1 MTPIENEKRSERL
14 SLYLDG
20 ALSPTETR
28 EVEEWLRN
36 DADARRELEEL
47 RRLTTLLS
55 SRTRVPADPA
65 FWTRL
70 SAQMEHR
77 ATEAGSL
84 LPFPRR
90 YLPAMAGMAVVVVA
104 AIGFAVIQNRMGVL
118 QYFSRQS
125 QAVKNAY
132 ERGLL
137 QGNILPVLASVDRD
151 AALRFSLFGTLPLD
165 ESSQTTLRVD
175 QSSDRGYRIE
185 VGKPARTS
193 EQAVTFNRFMA
204 EVKPNARQ
212 RQVIDS
218 LIDFTSRR
226 LASSVWVGDNNALAI
241 DPDLPRLNRNVVA
254 GIASCLEPVQ
264 RVEMERILTT
274 NRAPYTVE
282 IGKNIPAEPELVLKR
297 FRPMPR
303 PQRFVLIRPDT
314 TGLAQVEI
322 DLDSLRREA
331 LENMRAMEQR
341 RAEFFRQFAAEQY
354 RVLQSEYGAAPSAPT
369 MDDSEFMRVEV
380 GRDVDDRGVGVIH
393 VTVVPRHP
401 VSGEGGD
408 EFGTGPVR
416 IRIFRAPDGR
426 PDSPQV
432 DLPSIDSAQAQLR
445 RQLRELNDARS
456 AAAQRKVAPTPPR
469 PTPQP

>member
-1 MTPIENEKRSERL
+1 MARIENEKRSERL

-20 ALSPTETR
+20 ALSPAETA
-28 EVEEWLRN
+28 EVEELLRL

-47 RRLTTLLS
+47 RRLTALLS
-55 SRTRVPADPA
+55 SRKRVSADPA

-70 SAQMEHR
+70 STRLEGR
-77 ATEAGSL
+77 TSEAENL

-90 YLPAMAGMAVVVVA
+90 YVPAIASMAAVVVA
-104 AIGFAVIQNRMGVL
+104 AVGFVVIQNRMSVM
-118 QYFSRQS
+118 QYFSRQTD
-125 QAVKNAY
+125 AVKNVY

-175 QSSDRGYRIE
+175 QSTDRGYRIE
-185 VGKPARTS
+185 VGKPSKKA
-193 EQAVTFNRFMA
+193 EQTVTFNRFMA
-204 EVKPNARQ
+204 EVKPNPRQ

-226 LASSVWVGDNNALAI
+226 LASAVWVGDNNALAI

-254 GIASCLEPVQ
+254 GIASCLEPTQ
-264 RVEMERILTT
+264 RVRMEQILTS

-282 IGKNIPAEPELVLKR
+282 IGKDIPAEPELVMKR
-297 FRPMPR
+297 FRPLPR

-314 TGLAQVEI
+314 TDLAQIRI

-331 LENMRAMEQR
+331 LVNMQAMEQR
-341 RAEFFRQFAAEQY
+341 RAQFFRQFAAEQY
-354 RVLQSEYGAAPSAPT
+354 RILQAEDTSVPSSR
-369 MDDSEFMRVEV
+369 MIDDSEFMRVEV
-380 GRDVDDRGVGVIH
+380 GRAMDDQGVGVLH

-401 VSGEGGD
+401 VTIEGGD
-408 EFGTGPVR
+408 EFGSGPVR
-416 IRIFRAPDGR
+416 IRILRTPEGQPGVPRVDVQVNDSVRSQLKKRMRDADDLRNAPQKR
-426 PDSPQV
+426 
-432 DLPSIDSAQAQLR
+432 
-445 RQLRELNDARS
+445 
-456 AAAQRKVAPTPPR
+456 TPPPPSSR
-469 PTPQP
+469 PVPQP